1 MKNFFLFSTC
11 LFFLFQCQEN
21 PNMSSDIQQSCD
33 LETTFINVVD
43 SLKWPKGNDMVLS
56 NNCGYVGVGRLSSRP
71 WIIKFDQE
79 GREVWS
85 KIFEEIPIPQGN
97 YSDGYQ
103 FASAI
108 DNTNDGGYI
117 LCTAVSVNHPSYNS
131 TGYIIKVDSL
141 GQTEWFNELPSNRA
155 YHGRDIIQTNEGDYI
170 VVGNWYT
177 SSAVTNEKSAFIA
190 RYSES
195 GGLIWIERYG
205 GECDE
210 DVFYSVIQKQDGGFI
225 LVGKFEHE
233 SSDYNCDFYGYTDLW
248 FVNLDSDG
256 RMLAETKIGGSYWE
270 SAVDVIDL
278 ENGFYGVAGRKR
290 HTRNKPVNAWFLKM
304 DSNGNIQSEWDEPD
318 YINNSGRGDQLNNLV
333 LSKDRSTVIALGA
346 RFDMPTDYM
355 LLNLWGFDAVTG
367 QELWN
372 VTHGQETAGEN
383 FATGIVNG
391 YDGGF
396 TFFGFTDNHRLKI
409 IKTDDIGMIPLEE

>member
-1 MKNFFLFSTC
+1 MKKIFLLSTC

-21 PNMSSDIQQSCD
+21 PNMSSDIQQSCN

-304 DSNGNIQSEWDEPD
+304 DSNGNVQSEWDEPD

>member
-1 MKNFFLFSTC
+1 MKKIFLFSTC

-21 PNMSSDIQQSCD
+21 PNRSSDIQQSCN

-85 KIFEEIPIPQGN
+85 KIFEQIPIPQGN

-346 RFDMPTDYM
+346 RFDMPTDHM
-355 LLNLWGFDAVTG
+355 LLNLWGFDALTG

>member
-1 MKNFFLFSTC
+1 MKKIFLLSTC

-21 PNMSSDIQQSCD
+21 PNMSSDIQQSCN

-195 GGLIWIERYG
+195 GSLIWIERYG

-346 RFDMPTDYM
+346 RFDMPTDHM
-355 LLNLWGFDAVTG
+355 LLNLWGFDALTG

>member
-21 PNMSSDIQQSCD
+21 PNMSSDIQQSCN

-195 GGLIWIERYG
+195 GSLIWIERYG

>member
-1 MKNFFLFSTC
+1 
-11 LFFLFQCQEN
+11 
-21 PNMSSDIQQSCD
+21 MSSDIHQSCN

-155 YHGRDIIQTNEGDYI
+155 YHGRDVIQTNEGDYI

>member
-1 MKNFFLFSTC
+1 MKKIFLFSTC

-21 PNMSSDIQQSCD
+21 PNMSSDIQQSCN

-155 YHGRDIIQTNEGDYI
+155 YHGRDVIQTNEGDYI

-346 RFDMPTDYM
+346 RFDMPTDHM
-355 LLNLWGFDAVTG
+355 LLNLWGFDALTG

-409 IKTDDIGMIPLEE
+409 IKTDDIGMIPLGE

>member
-1 MKNFFLFSTC
+1 MKRFFLSSTC

-21 PNMSSDIQQSCD
+21 PNMSSDIQLSCD
-33 LETTFINVVD
+33 LETTFINVID

-79 GREVWS
+79 GKEVWS

-346 RFDMPTDYM
+346 RFDMPTDHM
-355 LLNLWGFDAVTG
+355 LLNLWGFDALTG

>member
-1 MKNFFLFSTC
+1 
-11 LFFLFQCQEN
+11 
-21 PNMSSDIQQSCD
+21 MSSDIQQSCD

-355 LLNLWGFDAVTG
+355 LLNLWGFDALTG

>member
-21 PNMSSDIQQSCD
+21 PNMSSDIHQSCN

-195 GGLIWIERYG
+195 GSLIWIERYG

-304 DSNGNIQSEWDEPD
+304 DSNGNVQSEWDEPD

>member
-1 MKNFFLFSTC
+1 MKRFFFSAC

-21 PNMSSDIQQSCD
+21 PNMSSDIQLSCD
-33 LETTFINVVD
+33 LETTFINVID

-195 GGLIWIERYG
+195 GSLIWIERYG

-318 YINNSGRGDQLNNLV
+318 YVNNSGRGDQLNNLV

>member
-1 MKNFFLFSTC
+1 MKKIFLLSTC

-33 LETTFINVVD
+33 TETTFINVVD

>member
-21 PNMSSDIQQSCD
+21 PNMSSDIQQSCN

-195 GGLIWIERYG
+195 GSLIWIERYG

-210 DVFYSVIQKQDGGFI
+210 DVFYSVIQKPDGGFI

-304 DSNGNIQSEWDEPD
+304 DSNGNVQSEWDEPD

>member
-1 MKNFFLFSTC
+1 
-11 LFFLFQCQEN
+11 
-21 PNMSSDIQQSCD
+21 MSSDIQQNCN

-85 KIFEEIPIPQGN
+85 RIFEEIPIPQGN

-304 DSNGNIQSEWDEPD
+304 DSNGNVQSEWDEPD

>member
-1 MKNFFLFSTC
+1 
-11 LFFLFQCQEN
+11 
-21 PNMSSDIQQSCD
+21 MSSDIQQSCN

>member
-21 PNMSSDIQQSCD
+21 PNMSSDIHQSCN

-195 GGLIWIERYG
+195 GSLIWIERYG

-304 DSNGNIQSEWDEPD
+304 DSNGNVQSEWDEPD

-409 IKTDDIGMIPLEE
+409 IKTDDIGMIFLGE

>member
-1 MKNFFLFSTC
+1 MKKIFLFSTC
-11 LFFLFQCQEN
+11 LFFFFQCQEN
-21 PNMSSDIQQSCD
+21 PNMSSDIQQSCN

-155 YHGRDIIQTNEGDYI
+155 YHGRDVIQTNEGDYI

>member
-1 MKNFFLFSTC
+1 
-11 LFFLFQCQEN
+11 
-21 PNMSSDIQQSCD
+21 MSSDIQQSCD

-195 GGLIWIERYG
+195 GSLIWIERYG

-318 YINNSGRGDQLNNLV
+318 YVNNSGRGDQLNNLV

>member
-1 MKNFFLFSTC
+1 MKKIFLFSTC

-21 PNMSSDIQQSCD
+21 PNMSSDIQQSCN

-396 TFFGFTDNHRLKI
+396 TFLVLQITTD
-409 IKTDDIGMIPLEE
+409 

>member
-1 MKNFFLFSTC
+1 MKRFFFSAC

-21 PNMSSDIQQSCD
+21 PNMSSDIQLSCD
-33 LETTFINVVD
+33 LETTFINVID

-195 GGLIWIERYG
+195 GSLIWIERYG

-278 ENGFYGVAGRKR
+278 ENGSYGVAGRKR

-318 YINNSGRGDQLNNLV
+318 YVNNSGRGDQLNNLV

-355 LLNLWGFDAVTG
+355 LLNLWGFDVMTG

-391 YDGGF
+391 YDRGF

-409 IKTDDIGMIPLEE
+409 IKTDDIGMVSLLE

>member
-1 MKNFFLFSTC
+1 MKNSFLFGTC
-11 LFFLFQCQEN
+11 LFFFLQCQEN
-21 PNMSSDIQQSCD
+21 SNMSSDIQQSCD

-56 NNCGYVGVGRLSSRP
+56 NNCGYVGVGRLNSRP

-117 LCTAVSVNHPSYNS
+117 LCTAVSVNHPSYNT

-195 GGLIWIERYG
+195 GSLIWIERYG

-210 DVFYSVIQKQDGGFI
+210 DVFYSVIQKQEGGFI

-278 ENGFYGVAGRKR
+278 KNGFYGVAGRKR

-304 DSNGNIQSEWDEPD
+304 DSNGNIQSEWDEAD
-318 YINNSGRGDQLNNLV
+318 YVNNSGRGDQLNNLV
-333 LSKDRSTVIALGA
+333 LSRDRSTVIALGA

-355 LLNLWGFDAVTG
+355 LLSLWGFDVITG

-391 YDGGF
+391 YDRGF

-409 IKTDDIGMIPLEE
+409 IKTDDIGMVSLLE